1 MSFNISGHG
10 LQLNV
15 IASNTFPSGILVS
28 EFADDGDPLDTPVL
42 QIADKAMGLNGD
54 LIYWSKATPIEVTI
68 NVVPGG
74 DNDKELATLL
84 EANRV
89 GKGKNSA
96 RDKITLV
103 AIYAGGATRTLSEG
117 VLISGPVTDSVA
129 SAGRLKT
136 SAYVFAFEGIGK
148 AADSEGPGQ

>member
-1 MSFNISGHG
+1 MAHNISGHG
-10 LQLNV
+10 LQINV
-15 IASNTFPSGILVS
+15 IASNTYPSGILVS
-28 EFADDGDPLDTPVL
+28 EFADDGDPFDCPAV

-54 LIYWSKATPIEVTI
+54 LIYWSKASPIEITI
-68 NVVPGG
+68 NVIPGG
-74 DNDKELATLL
+74 DNDGDLATLL

-96 RDKITLV
+96 RDMITLV
-103 AIYAGGATRTLSEG
+103 AIYASGATRTLSEG

-148 AADSEGPGQ
+148 AASA